1 MLLFVWPQL
10 EKAWPW
16 TRWVRARA
24 RADAVLHEEIALR
37 RADPALAE
45 RRDVLS
51 LLLQAGEMDD
61 AEVRDHLMTLLLAG
75 HETTATALGW
85 AFERLVRNP
94 AVLERAT
101 RAAEEDDHA
110 YLDALVQEVLRVR
123 PIIFDVV
130 RRLSGPARVAG
141 HDLPAGTAVA
151 PAIGLVQRDPR
162 RYDAPY
168 ELRPE
173 RFLADGAPE
182 PYTWIPFGGGVRR
195 CLGAAFAQM
204 EMRVVLATVLRR
216 AELRPAEPAPERTL
230 VRHVTLV
237 PAKGARV
244 VAHRVGGPRL
254 GTHPRC
260 SPGDSRSAP
269 PPVATGPSSS
279 ASGP

>member
-1 MLLFVWPQL
+1 
-10 EKAWPW
+10 
-16 TRWVRARA
+16 
-24 RADAVLHEEIALR
+24 
-37 RADPALAE
+37 
-45 RRDVLS
+45 
-51 LLLQAGEMDD
+51 
-61 AEVRDHLMTLLLAG
+61 
-75 HETTATALGW
+75 
-85 AFERLVRNP
+85 
-94 AVLERAT
+94 
-101 RAAEEDDHA
+101 
-110 YLDALVQEVLRVR
+110 
-123 PIIFDVV
+123 
-130 RRLSGPARVAG
+130 
-141 HDLPAGTAVA
+141 VA

-216 AELRPAEPAPERTL
+216 AELRPAAPAPERTL